1 MTFAGLESVP
11 NIEIT
16 STEATQIDISLL
28 KTNPYQPRLQD
39 TDIET
44 LAQSI
49 LDHGQLQPIVI
60 NQDNIII
67 GGHRRYFA
75 HLHLNKQTI
84 KCTKVHTSSTE
95 LYTLALVENEEREN
109 LTDLE
114 RGLSYKKALDNQIF
128 KTSKDLAAALNKSA
142 SHVTKMLN
150 LLKLPTTIQNDI
162 RENNRKPSVDTLN
175 CLMSIEDEEKI
186 NQTYFKYIKGE
197 LNRTDIKN
205 IAKNQK
211 DEKNKVEKAIVK
223 IVHNKLKVDYDLK
236 GLDKD
241 IQAELEKEV
250 QELICRYVKCK

>member
-1 MTFAGLESVP
+1 MSFDALDDVED
-11 NIEIT
+11 IEIIDNE
-16 STEATQIDISLL
+16 STQIDISLL

-39 TDIET
+39 TDIQT

-75 HLHLNKQTI
+75 HLHLNKETI
-84 KCTKVHTSSTE
+84 KCTKVHTSNTE

-114 RGLSYKKALDNQIF
+114 RGLSYKIALDNQIF
-128 KTSKDLAAALNKSA
+128 KNGKELAAALNKSA
-142 SHVTKMLN
+142 SHITKMLN
-150 LLKLPTTIQNDI
+150 LLKLPTTIQKDI

-223 IVHNKLKVDYDLK
+223 IVHDKLKVDYDLK

-250 QELICRYVKCK
+250 QELICRYVRCK